1 MAVTMA
7 EPPRTNLDQRVR
19 ILKRLRRMLL
29 AQRDK
34 FRQYLGILEHEQR
47 AILERDV
54 DRLTRHVEI
63 EQGIVREIFALQKV
77 IGPLDDLYR
86 EAFPAGEAEIPP
98 LRDSL
103 RHLQEQVLKRN
114 EMNRNLLREK
124 MDDLRDQIEQLR
136 IPKSKKSPY
145 GKTPPPTMIDLSG

>member
-1 MAVTMA
+1 MAAPVADSHTS
-7 EPPRTNLDQRVR
+7 LDQRVR

-34 FRQYLGILEHEQR
+34 FRQYLGILEHEER

-54 DRLTRHVEI
+54 DRLTRHIEI

-86 EAFPAGEAEIPP
+86 EAFPDGENEIPP
-98 LRDSL
+98 LRESL

-124 MDDLRDQIEQLR
+124 MDHLREQIDQLR
-136 IPKSKKSPY
+136 IPKAKKSPY
-145 GKTPPPTMIDLSG
+145 GKTPPPTMVDLSG